1 MKVYTEVT
9 MYTTD
14 ECGIMN
20 NYAVEPDT
28 YFAEYPSQEQQQRY
42 ASQAAFATLL
52 VALVTFVAMSVS

>member
-1 MKVYTEVT
+1 